1 MTNQRHSMMKTR
13 IHTLL
18 PAALLLLATACEDTL
33 NAPGNPATG
42 NGPTLT
48 LALDNREDNGQTRS
62 ELTDG
67 APVNH
72 VESVRILV
80 FKGTDDNATYVG
92 EEVYADNTLKAI
104 SWPKAEKGQEKPD
117 KITYRMNY
125 PFVEG
130 ETYTLLGVGQ
140 DDKFKDTYK
149 FINNNDKTDIKTG
162 TTLSNAYAIL
172 KERESPKECDFYTG
186 TTTFTHEG
194 KKTHIDDLL
203 MKRRVA
209 GVMLYVNE
217 IPADLPYNNTNY
229 RTTHVDLKL
238 GRTQKKSVQ
247 LYRNFLAEEWLEPE
261 GEDLT
266 DSDVLL
272 SIDLSELNYG
282 DKDEQ
287 GFYTIDNT
295 TSANGLQDGAL
306 KAACYMLPL
315 NVPTEDAANYKTFTV
330 EIYGVENSAGQG
342 TIPDD
347 AEHVLLKSFTVE
359 QRDTDGKSVTSFP
372 IRSNYLYSIGKYD
385 PDAGVDEPISLS
397 GDPIY
402 LEVLP
407 FQPLDVSHD
416 FGEARVQAL
425 FNPGFDEETKIF
437 NCMNTTFD
445 VEILPPLTTIR
456 GRVKSITINIDYS
469 KTYAIND
476 NGERTPL
483 SDIINEKYGSDELL
497 SNIQNHYQQ
506 WIHMKDTD
514 GKYTNSLDI
523 TKQVLENTGN
533 EPIKIEF
540 LIRDYAMPREWGWD
554 IDQNFPWTGN
564 DNAIA
569 KIMDDIRDIEIL
581 MTTHLSWDSNGDGT
595 EDESS
600 DRTDALHISQYN
612 TITVHYKNAA
622 HPEDIAY
629 CGFSRED
636 LYDGTNEYYEDPY
649 LFDWG
654 FQSSNNYNIYTTN
667 APNAQEGSRNNGS
680 TNLYWIGGLVT
691 SNWESSWPSSAAAKA
706 QYPFRICQTDGT
718 IEPDYGDNEPI
729 SANVTYSD
737 RITNCW
743 YLPAMYELEGL
754 MVMGANNSNPANL
767 AFNQFY
773 WSSTCEDSYETT
785 AYACKTSPQNGYE
798 SEYLT
803 RSNDN
808 KQNAYIRQA
817 RQFPEEYNYEY

>member
-1 MTNQRHSMMKTR
+1 MMKTR

-33 NAPGNPATG
+33 TAPGNPATG

-72 VESVRILV
+72 VQSVRILV
-80 FKGTDDNATYVG
+80 FKGEGDDATYEG
-92 EEVYADNTLKAI
+92 EEIYTNQATANKGAI
-104 SWPKAEKGQEKPD
+104 AWPTPQKGQEKPD
-117 KITYRMNY
+117 RITYQMNY
-125 PFVEG
+125 PFVED

-140 DDKFKDTYK
+140 DEQFATTYDL
-149 FINNNDKTDIKTG
+149 IDNNDKNDIEQG
-162 TTLSNAYAIL
+162 TTLTNAYAKL
-172 KERESPKECDFYTG
+172 KENASPKECDFYTG
-186 TTTFTHEG
+186 TTTFTYEG
-194 KKTHIDDLL
+194 RDTHIDDLL

-209 GVMLYVNE
+209 GVLLYVTE
-217 IPADLPYNNTNY
+217 IPQSLTDENNDNY
-229 RTTHVDLKL
+229 RITSIQVCLGGSTNQNSSVRLQRDFENWNEEPAGQDKL
-238 GRTQKKSVQ
+238 DGSNVIAEITGLENWTYTDRQDFYMEDGSIKTARTGV
-247 LYRNFLAEEWLEPE
+247 
-261 GEDLT
+261 
-266 DSDVLL
+266 
-272 SIDLSELNYG
+272 
-282 DKDEQ
+282 
-287 GFYTIDNT
+287 
-295 TSANGLQDGAL
+295 
-306 KAACYMLPL
+306 YMLPL
-315 NVPTEDAANYKTFTV
+315 NATEGTPTFTV
-330 EIYGVENSAGQG
+330 KMYGKKLSS
-342 TIPDD
+342 D
-347 AEHVLLKSFTVE
+347 ATGGATEGEEKELKSFTVE
-359 QRDTDGKSVTSFP
+359 QRDTDGESVTSFP
-372 IRSNYLYSIGKYD
+372 IRSNYLYSIGKYN
-385 PDAGVDEPISLS
+385 PEEGVDEPISLS

-407 FQPLDVSHD
+407 FDELEVSHD

-425 FNPGFDEETKIF
+425 FNPDFKEETKIF

-456 GRVKSITINIDYS
+456 DRVKSITINIDYS

-483 SDIINEKYGSDELL
+483 SDIINEKYGSNELL

-533 EPIKIEF
+533 KPIKIEF

-569 KIMDDIRDIEIL
+569 KIIDDIRDIEIL

-817 RQFPEEYNYEY
+817 RQFPEKYNYEY

>member
-1 MTNQRHSMMKTR
+1 MMKTR

-33 NAPGNPATG
+33 TAPGNPATG

-117 KITYRMNY
+117 QIPYRMNY

-359 QRDTDGKSVTSFP
+359 QRDKQGKAESVFP
-372 IRSNYLYSIGKYD
+372 IRSNYLYSIGKYN
-385 PDAGVDEPISLS
+385 PDEGIDEPISLS
-397 GDPIY
+397 GSPIY

-407 FQPLDVSHD
+407 FQTLEVSHE

-425 FNPGFDEETKIF
+425 FNPDFKEETKIF

-456 GRVKSITINIDYS
+456 DRVKSITITIIPENTHALEDENGTDVLIKDDAGLTDQAKNYYQQWLYVKEGTTYS
-469 KTYAIND
+469 KTYS
-476 NGERTPL
+476 L
-483 SDIINEKYGSDELL
+483 
-497 SNIQNHYQQ
+497 
-506 WIHMKDTD
+506 
-514 GKYTNSLDI
+514 YTNTSGSSIADMPKKI
-523 TKQVLENTGN
+523 TFFMQ
-533 EPIKIEF
+533 
-540 LIRDYAMPREWGWD
+540 DYARFRMWGWKEASTLQD
-554 IDQNFPWTGN
+554 GEYAWEGGADNMNRINADIRYIDVILTTTIGEDTNGNGTIDEGEPTFDRIDQMR
-564 DNAIA
+564 I
-569 KIMDDIRDIEIL
+569 K
-581 MTTHLSWDSNGDGT
+581 
-595 EDESS
+595 
-600 DRTDALHISQYN
+600 QYN
-612 TITVHYKNAA
+612 TITVYYRNMGDNDLKQYTAR
-622 HPEDIAY
+622 

-636 LYDGTNEYYEDPY
+636 LYKDGERLQNA
-649 LFDWG
+649 WG
-654 FQSSNNYNIYTTN
+654 YQGSYNYGVYTSGCGVDYRT
-667 APNAQEGSRNNGS
+667 GSLYNGS
-680 TNLYWIGGLVT
+680 LNAKAIGYLD
-691 SNWESSWPSSAAAKA
+691 SNVSSWNGCAGGGVGV
-706 QYPFRICQTDGT
+706 YPLYNQNELKPTITLPITDKDQKT
-718 IEPDYGDNEPI
+718 DK
-729 SANVTYSD
+729 
-737 RITNCW
+737 CW
-743 YLPAMYELEGL
+743 YLPAKLELLGFFTQCASNENGISIHHNL
-754 MVMGANNSNPANL
+754 LNNEKYWTSTLENSDTKWGAL
-767 AFNQFY
+767 VYQL
-773 WSSTCEDSYETT
+773 TG
-785 AYACKTSPQNGYE
+785 NGPTND
-798 SEYLT
+798 EYLE
-803 RSNDN
+803 RSVNN
-808 KQNAYIRQA
+808 KCYIRQA
-817 RQFPEEYNYEY
+817 RRFPDDNDYNYQW

>member
-1 MTNQRHSMMKTR
+1 MMKTR

-18 PAALLLLATACEDTL
+18 PAALLLLAATACEDTL
-33 NAPGNPATG
+33 TAPALPAG
-42 NGPTLT
+42 NGDGPTQTHARDNNEDNARTRSTLT
-48 LALDNREDNGQTRS
+48 N
-62 ELTDG
+62 G

-72 VESVRILV
+72 VETVRILV
-80 FKGTDDNATYVG
+80 FKGGTEAQNYTDATYEG
-92 EEVYADNTLKAI
+92 EEVYTDNTTKAI
-104 SWPKAEKGQEKPD
+104 SWPQAAEKDQEKPD
-117 KITYRMNY
+117 KITYQMNY
-125 PFVEG
+125 AFVEG

-140 DDKFKDTYK
+140 DDKFAETYDIDLTEGTTTLANAYAK
-149 FINNNDKTDIKTG
+149 LKSDEGKSKTDI
-162 TTLSNAYAIL
+162 AQ
-172 KERESPKECDFYTG
+172 CDFYTG

-194 KKTHIDDLL
+194 KNTHIDDLL

-209 GVMLYVNE
+209 GVLLYVTE
-217 IPADLPYNNTNY
+217 IPQKQTENDGDYRVTSIKLELGAKQNSSVRLQRDFENPEWTEPTGQTALTGENDNIVAEITGLEDWTWTEDADFYMEENNIKT
-229 RTTHVDLKL
+229 
-238 GRTQKKSVQ
+238 
-247 LYRNFLAEEWLEPE
+247 A
-261 GEDLT
+261 LT
-266 DSDVLL
+266 GV
-272 SIDLSELNYG
+272 
-282 DKDEQ
+282 
-287 GFYTIDNT
+287 
-295 TSANGLQDGAL
+295 
-306 KAACYMLPL
+306 YMLPL
-315 NVPTEDAANYKTFTV
+315 NATENTSTFTV
-330 EIYGVENSAGQG
+330 KMYGKKLQSDATNG
-342 TIPDD
+342 TT
-347 AEHVLLKSFTVE
+347 EGEETVLSKSFTVE
-359 QRDTDGKSVTSFP
+359 QRNAEGTSVTSFP
-372 IRSNYLYSIGKYD
+372 IRSNYLYSIGKYN
-385 PDAGVDEPISLS
+385 PNEGVDEPISLS
-397 GDPIY
+397 GSPIY

-425 FNPGFDEETKIF
+425 FNPGFNEETKIF
-437 NCMNTTFD
+437 NCMNTTIS

-456 GRVKSITINIDYS
+456 DRVKSININIDYN

-476 NGERTPL
+476 NGERKLL
-483 SDIINEKYGSDELL
+483 SDIINEKYESDALL
-497 SNIQNHYQQ
+497 TSIQNHYQQ
-506 WIHMKDTD
+506 WIHMKNAD
-514 GKYTNSLDI
+514 GEYTNNLDI
-523 TKQVLENTGN
+523 TKQVLENTEN

-554 IDQNFPWTGN
+554 INQELPWTGSSDN
-564 DNAIA
+564 SNAIA

-581 MTTHLSWDSNGDGT
+581 MTTNLKWDSDGDGI
-595 EDESS
+595 EDKSS
-600 DRTDALHISQYN
+600 DRTDVLHISQYN
-612 TITVHYKNAA
+612 TITVHYKNTE
-622 HPEDIAY
+622 HPDDIAY

-654 FQSSNNYNIYTTN
+654 FQGSNNYNIYTAN
-667 APNAQEGSRNNGS
+667 APHVQEGSRNNGS
-680 TNLYWIGGLVT
+680 IDLKWIGGLVT
-691 SNWESSWPSSAAAKA
+691 TNWEVSWPSSAAAKA

-718 IEPDYGDNEPI
+718 IEPDYGDKEPI
-729 SANVTYSD
+729 SANVTYNN

-767 AFNQFY
+767 KFDQFY